1 MLGMKPQ
8 PPANASFR
16 PRGVESFTSQVTRAK
31 GIRPSN
37 AGEAGQLIPLISYL
51 LEQVG
56 RFVNITSQNEI
67 LMRNQKLNEEYRGAA
82 VPTPI
87 ATLEPNPVKE
97 DVKKEKFEPIPD
109 EDAGFSDEDKQK
121 MVERLKKGSKKSKKE

>member
-56 RFVNITSQNEI
+56 RFVSATSQNEI

-109 EDAGFSDEDKQK
+109 EDAGFSDDDKQK
-121 MVERLKKGSKKSKKE
+121 MVERLKKGSKKSKRE

>member
-56 RFVNITSQNEI
+56 QFVSATSQNEI

-82 VPTPI
+82 VPTPM

>member
-56 RFVNITSQNEI
+56 RFVSATSQNEI

>member
-97 DVKKEKFEPIPD
+97 DIKKTAFEPIPD

-121 MVERLKKGSKKSKKE
+121 MVERLKKGAKKPKKE

>member
-56 RFVNITSQNEI
+56 RFVSATSQNEI

-82 VPTPI
+82 VPTPM

>member
-56 RFVNITSQNEI
+56 RFVNVTSQNEI
-67 LMRNQKLNEEYRGAA
+67 LARNQKLNEEYRGAA

-121 MVERLKKGSKKSKKE
+121 MVERLKKGAKKSKKE

>member
-1 MLGMKPQ
+1 MLGIKPQ

-56 RFVNITSQNEI
+56 RFVSATSQNEI
-67 LMRNQKLNEEYRGAA
+67 LARNQKLNEEYRGAA

-97 DVKKEKFEPIPD
+97 DIKKPAFEPIPD

>member
-56 RFVNITSQNEI
+56 RFVSATSQNEI

-109 EDAGFSDEDKQK
+109 EDAGFSDDDKQK